1 MDKGTVVEVAS
12 FVELPQVIEQLG
24 EGRWTVVVQGPK
36 PDRSC
41 LHLYLYDRHVA
52 DLQKIKSHEE
62 LDELAFSKCIGR
74 VQECLSVN
82 VAIQVHM
89 DLSAIDWL
97 EEVDLMV
104 YHSTSLVGITLP
116 PSIQRVDFNGCH
128 SLQEVVLP
136 EGLEEIGLFW
146 FKDCHSL
153 ERVILPSTVKK
164 IDSSAFR
171 NCRRLTQLELPEG
184 LESLGY
190 DVFKGCRR
198 LGRIRIPSTVKKLG
212 LSFSLLPHE
221 EQETNSLWQ
230 DVDDE
235 ISCLLS
241 GKDIELTA
249 DGGSISQDEINCLL
263 SGKAI
268 GFPDLSSCVEEEK
281 LDPTSLAAW
290 WKGVEE
296 VLGNEVLGD
305 DCPALVEAAIPADL
319 WPAFDNSYW
328 CCREW
333 HRLVGLRVPAGVGYI
348 GTGMFE
354 GCRRLETVELPE
366 DVLAIGGDA
375 FYGCSSLKKINL
387 PASLR
392 FIGGSAFGGCCS
404 LEPVALPEGL
414 VALGSIELQELNREG
429 LDQNL
434 QATLAELEEL
444 KVSLWSG
451 LGNAPLFDG
460 WIDCTDLALPA
471 GLRLLGSGVV
481 RDCDRLA
488 QLDLPQG
495 LVYIGDS
502 AFEGCHSLKSL
513 ELPDGLQFLASR
525 IFYQCD
531 SLESV
536 VIGEGI
542 TSLPGV
548 FCFRSSLVSVTLPQS
563 LTAIGEEAFMDCRS
577 LRELALPA
585 HLETI
590 GDEAFHG
597 CNSLERV
604 VFPASLKKLG
614 KKAFGSCKGLQSVV
628 LPATIEEIGAE
639 AFSWCK
645 GLKQVEFTEGE
656 GKGGIIGE
664 SAFLFCVQLPRIA
677 LPEGIEEIGKEAFCC
692 CKSLGEVVLP
702 KSLKRVG
709 ETAFQGIPLKEID
722 FPEGAQVHPNVFDD
736 NK

>member
-1 MDKGTVVEVAS
+1 MDRGNVVEVAS

-41 LHLYLYDRHVA
+41 LHMYLYDWHLA
-52 DLQKIKSHEE
+52 DLQKIKSDQE

-74 VQECLSVN
+74 VQERLSTN
-82 VAIQVHM
+82 AAIQVHL

-97 EEVDLMV
+97 EEVDLLV
-104 YHSTSLVGITLP
+104 YRSTSLVGITLP
-116 PSIQRVDFNGCH
+116 PSIQRVYFNGCH

-136 EGLEEIGLFW
+136 EGLEEVGSFC
-146 FKDCHSL
+146 FMDCHSL
-153 ERVILPSTVKK
+153 ERVGLPSTVKK

-184 LESLGY
+184 LETVGY
-190 DVFKGCRR
+190 DAFGGCRR

-230 DVDDE
+230 DTDDE

-241 GKDIELTA
+241 GKDI
-249 DGGSISQDEINCLL
+249 GS
-263 SGKAI
+263 
-268 GFPDLSSCVEEEK
+268 PDLSSRVEEEK

-290 WKGVEE
+290 WKGVE
-296 VLGNEVLGD
+296 EVLGD

-319 WPAFDNSYW
+319 WPAFDSSSW

-414 VALGSIELQELNREG
+414 VALGTIELQELNRER
-429 LDQNL
+429 LDRDL

-548 FCFRSSLVSVTLPQS
+548 FRYRSSLVSVTLPQS
-563 LTAIGEEAFMDCRS
+563 LTAIEEGAFMDCRS

-590 GDEAFHG
+590 GDDAFHG

-614 KKAFGSCKGLQSVV
+614 KEAFGSCKGLQSVV

-656 GKGGIIGE
+656 GQGGIIGE

-722 FPEGAQVHPNVFDD
+722 FPAGAQVHPNVFDD

>member
-1 MDKGTVVEVAS
+1 MDRGNVVEVAS

-41 LHLYLYDRHVA
+41 LHMYLYDWHLA
-52 DLQKIKSHEE
+52 DLQKIKSDQE

-74 VQECLSVN
+74 VQERLSTN
-82 VAIQVHM
+82 AAIQVHL

-97 EEVDLMV
+97 EEVDLLV
-104 YHSTSLVGITLP
+104 YRSTSLVGITLP

-136 EGLEEIGLFW
+136 EGLEEVGSFC
-146 FKDCHSL
+146 FMDCHSL
-153 ERVILPSTVKK
+153 ERVGLPSTVKK

-184 LESLGY
+184 LETVGY
-190 DVFKGCRR
+190 DAFGGCRR

-221 EQETNSLWQ
+221 EQETKSLWQ
-230 DVDDE
+230 DTDDE

-241 GKDIELTA
+241 GKDI
-249 DGGSISQDEINCLL
+249 GS
-263 SGKAI
+263 
-268 GFPDLSSCVEEEK
+268 PDLSSRVEEEK

-290 WKGVEE
+290 WKGVE
-296 VLGNEVLGD
+296 EVLGD

-319 WPAFDNSYW
+319 WPAFDSSSW

-414 VALGSIELQELNREG
+414 VALGTIELQELNRER
-429 LDQNL
+429 LDRDL

-451 LGNAPLFDG
+451 LGNTPLFDG

-548 FCFRSSLVSVTLPQS
+548 FRYRSSLVSVTLPQS
-563 LTAIGEEAFMDCRS
+563 LTAIEEGAFMDCRS

-614 KKAFGSCKGLQSVV
+614 KEAFGSCKGLQSIV

-702 KSLKRVG
+702 KSLKQVG

>member
-1 MDKGTVVEVAS
+1 MDRGNVVEVAS

-41 LHLYLYDRHVA
+41 LHMYLYDRHVA

-62 LDELAFSKCIGR
+62 LDEIAFSKCIGR
-74 VQECLSVN
+74 VQERLSTN
-82 VAIQVHM
+82 AAIQVHL

-136 EGLEEIGLFW
+136 EGLEKVGSFC
-146 FKDCHSL
+146 FRDCHSL

-164 IDSSAFR
+164 IDSWAFE

-184 LESLGY
+184 LESLGH

-198 LGRIRIPSTVKKLG
+198 LGRIRIPSTIKEIGK
-212 LSFSLLPHE
+212 SFSLLPRE

-241 GKDIELTA
+241 GKD
-249 DGGSISQDEINCLL
+249 
-263 SGKAI
+263 I

-319 WPAFDNSYW
+319 WPAFDSSSW

-404 LEPVALPEGL
+404 LEPVVLPEGL
-414 VALGSIELQELNREG
+414 VALGTIELQELNREG

-434 QATLAELEEL
+434 QATLVELEKL

-471 GLRLLGSGVV
+471 GLRMLGSGVV

-542 TSLPGV
+542 TSLPDV
-548 FCFRSSLVSVTLPQS
+548 FSYRSSLVSVTLPQS
-563 LTAIGEEAFMDCRS
+563 LTAIEEGAFMDCRS

-585 HLETI
+585 NLETI

-614 KKAFGSCKGLQSVV
+614 KGAFGSCKGLQSVV
-628 LPATIEEIGAE
+628 LPAGLEEIGKAAFYCCESLEQVEFAGAAAAGGIIGPQAFQFCDSLQRVVIPEGIQVIGQE
-639 AFSWCK
+639 AFSWCRR
-645 GLKQVEFTEGE
+645 LSQ
-656 GKGGIIGE
+656 
-664 SAFLFCVQLPRIA
+664 
-677 LPEGIEEIGKEAFCC
+677 
-692 CKSLGEVVLP
+692 VVLP
-702 KSLKRVG
+702 KSLKQVG
-709 ETAFQGIPLKEID
+709 KTAFEKTSVKELV
-722 FPEGAQVHPNVFDD
+722 FPEGV
-736 NK
+736 

>member
-1 MDKGTVVEVAS
+1 MDRGNVVEVAS

-41 LHLYLYDRHVA
+41 LHVYVYDWHLA
-52 DLQKIKSHEE
+52 DRQKMKSDQE

-74 VQECLSVN
+74 VQERLSTN
-82 VAIQVHM
+82 AAIQVHL

-97 EEVDLMV
+97 EDVDLMV
-104 YHSTSLVGITLP
+104 YRSTSLVGITLP

-136 EGLEEIGLFW
+136 EGLEEVGSFC
-146 FKDCHSL
+146 FMDCHSL
-153 ERVILPSTVKK
+153 ERVGLPSTVKK
-164 IDSSAFR
+164 IDSSAFK

-184 LESLGY
+184 LETVGY
-190 DVFKGCRR
+190 DAFGGCRR
-198 LGRIRIPSTVKKLG
+198 LGRMRIPSTVKKRG

-230 DVDDE
+230 DTDDE

-241 GKDIELTA
+241 GKDI
-249 DGGSISQDEINCLL
+249 GS
-263 SGKAI
+263 
-268 GFPDLSSCVEEEK
+268 PDLSSRVEEEK

-296 VLGNEVLGD
+296 VLGG

-319 WPAFDNSYW
+319 WPAFDSSSW

-375 FYGCSSLKKINL
+375 FYGCCSLKKINL

-414 VALGSIELQELNREG
+414 VALGTIELQELNRER
-429 LDQNL
+429 LDRDL

-481 RDCDRLA
+481 QDCDRLA

-502 AFEGCHSLKSL
+502 TFEGCHSLKSL
-513 ELPDGLQFLASR
+513 EIHDGLQFLASH

-542 TSLPGV
+542 TSWPGV

-563 LTAIGEEAFMDCRS
+563 LTAIEEGAFMDCRS

-590 GDEAFHG
+590 GDEAFRW

-614 KKAFGSCKGLQSVV
+614 KEAFGSCKGLQSVV

-702 KSLKRVG
+702 KSLKQVG

>member
-1 MDKGTVVEVAS
+1 MDRGNVVEVAS

-41 LHLYLYDRHVA
+41 LHMYLYDWHLA
-52 DLQKIKSHEE
+52 DLQKIKSDQE

-74 VQECLSVN
+74 VQEHLSTN
-82 VAIQVHM
+82 AAIQVHL

-97 EEVDLMV
+97 EEVDLLV
-104 YHSTSLVGITLP
+104 YRSTSLVGITLP
-116 PSIQRVDFNGCH
+116 PSIQRVNFNGCH

-136 EGLEEIGLFW
+136 EGLEEVGSFC
-146 FKDCHSL
+146 FMDCHSL
-153 ERVILPSTVKK
+153 ERVGLPSTVKK

-184 LESLGY
+184 LETVGY
-190 DVFKGCRR
+190 DAFGGCRR

-230 DVDDE
+230 DTDDE

-241 GKDIELTA
+241 GKDI
-249 DGGSISQDEINCLL
+249 GS
-263 SGKAI
+263 
-268 GFPDLSSCVEEEK
+268 PDLSSRVEEEK

-290 WKGVEE
+290 WKGVE
-296 VLGNEVLGD
+296 EVLGD

-319 WPAFDNSYW
+319 WPAFDSSSW

-414 VALGSIELQELNREG
+414 VALGTIELQELNRER
-429 LDQNL
+429 LDRDL

-451 LGNAPLFDG
+451 LGNSPLFDG

-502 AFEGCHSLKSL
+502 SFEGCHSLKSL
-513 ELPDGLQFLASR
+513 EIHDGLQFLASR

-548 FCFRSSLVSVTLPQS
+548 FRYRSSLVSVTLPQS
-563 LTAIGEEAFMDCRS
+563 LTAIEEGAFMDCRS

-614 KKAFGSCKGLQSVV
+614 KEAFGSCKGLQSVV

-722 FPEGAQVHPNVFDD
+722 FPAGAQVHPNVFDD

>member
-1 MDKGTVVEVAS
+1 MDRGNVVEVAS

-36 PDRSC
+36 PDRNC
-41 LHLYLYDRHVA
+41 LHMYLYDWHLA
-52 DLQKIKSHEE
+52 DLQKIKSDQE

-74 VQECLSVN
+74 VQECLSTN
-82 VAIQVHM
+82 AAIQVHL

-104 YHSTSLVGITLP
+104 YRSTSLVGITLP

-128 SLQEVVLP
+128 SLQEVVLL
-136 EGLEEIGLFW
+136 EGLEEVGSFC
-146 FKDCHSL
+146 FMDCHSL
-153 ERVILPSTVKK
+153 ERVGLPSTVKK

-184 LESLGY
+184 LETVGY
-190 DVFKGCRR
+190 DAFGGCRR

-230 DVDDE
+230 DTDDE

-241 GKDIELTA
+241 GKDI
-249 DGGSISQDEINCLL
+249 GS
-263 SGKAI
+263 
-268 GFPDLSSCVEEEK
+268 PDLSSRVEEEK

-290 WKGVEE
+290 WKGVE
-296 VLGNEVLGD
+296 EVLGD

-319 WPAFDNSYW
+319 WPAFDSSSW

-366 DVLAIGGDA
+366 DVLAIGGNA

-414 VALGSIELQELNREG
+414 VALGTIELQELNRER
-429 LDQNL
+429 LDRDL

-451 LGNAPLFDG
+451 LGNTPLFDG

-513 ELPDGLQFLASR
+513 ELPDGLQFLASH

-548 FCFRSSLVSVTLPQS
+548 FRYRSSLVSVTLPQS
-563 LTAIGEEAFMDCRS
+563 LTAIEEGAFMDCRS

-614 KKAFGSCKGLQSVV
+614 KEAFGSCKGLQSVV

-722 FPEGAQVHPNVFDD
+722 FPAGAQVHPNVFDD

>member
-1 MDKGTVVEVAS
+1 M
-12 FVELPQVIEQLG
+12 
-24 EGRWTVVVQGPK
+24 
-36 PDRSC
+36 
-41 LHLYLYDRHVA
+41 YLYDWHLA
-52 DLQKIKSHEE
+52 DLQKIKSDQE

-74 VQECLSVN
+74 VQERLSTN
-82 VAIQVHM
+82 AAIQVHL
-89 DLSAIDWL
+89 DLSSIDWL

-104 YHSTSLVGITLP
+104 YRSTSLVGITLP

-136 EGLEEIGLFW
+136 EGLEELGSFC
-146 FKDCHSL
+146 FMDCHSL
-153 ERVILPSTVKK
+153 ERVGLPSTVKK

-184 LESLGY
+184 LETVGY
-190 DVFKGCRR
+190 DAFGGCRR

-230 DVDDE
+230 DTDDE

-241 GKDIELTA
+241 GKDI
-249 DGGSISQDEINCLL
+249 GS
-263 SGKAI
+263 
-268 GFPDLSSCVEEEK
+268 PDLSSRVEEEK

-290 WKGVEE
+290 WKGVE
-296 VLGNEVLGD
+296 EVLGD

-319 WPAFDNSYW
+319 WPAFDSSSW

-414 VALGSIELQELNREG
+414 VALGTIELQELNRER
-429 LDQNL
+429 LDRDL

-502 AFEGCHSLKSL
+502 TFEGCHSLKSL

-548 FCFRSSLVSVTLPQS
+548 FCYRSSLVSVTLPQS
-563 LTAIGEEAFMDCRS
+563 LTAIEEGAFMDCRS

-614 KKAFGSCKGLQSVV
+614 KEAFGSCKGLQSVV

-722 FPEGAQVHPNVFDD
+722 FPAGAQVHPNVFDD
-736 NK
+736 NKEFALPLTPQFHAFAKALLEKAGEDD

>member
-1 MDKGTVVEVAS
+1 MDMGKVVEVAS

-41 LHLYLYDRHVA
+41 LHMYLYDRHVA

-62 LDELAFSKCIGR
+62 LDEIAFSTCIGR
-74 VQECLSVN
+74 VQERLSTN
-82 VAIQVHM
+82 ASIQVHL
-89 DLSAIDWL
+89 DFSAIDWL

-136 EGLEEIGLFW
+136 EGLEKVGSFC

-164 IDSSAFR
+164 IDSWAFE

-184 LESLGY
+184 LESLGH

-198 LGRIRIPSTVKKLG
+198 LGRIRIPSTIKEIGK
-212 LSFSLLPHE
+212 SFSLLPRE

-241 GKDIELTA
+241 GKDI
-249 DGGSISQDEINCLL
+249 
-263 SGKAI
+263 

-290 WKGVEE
+290 WKAVE
-296 VLGNEVLGD
+296 EVLGD

-319 WPAFDNSYW
+319 WPAFDSSSW
-328 CCREW
+328 CCMEW

-414 VALGSIELQELNREG
+414 VALGTITLQELNREG

-451 LGNAPLFDG
+451 LGNSPLFDG

-495 LVYIGDS
+495 LVYIGDC

-525 IFYQCD
+525 IF
-531 SLESV
+531 
-536 VIGEGI
+536 
-542 TSLPGV
+542 
-548 FCFRSSLVSVTLPQS
+548 
-563 LTAIGEEAFMDCRS
+563 
-577 LRELALPA
+577 
-585 HLETI
+585 
-590 GDEAFHG
+590 
-597 CNSLERV
+597 
-604 VFPASLKKLG
+604 
-614 KKAFGSCKGLQSVV
+614 
-628 LPATIEEIGAE
+628 
-639 AFSWCK
+639 
-645 GLKQVEFTEGE
+645 
-656 GKGGIIGE
+656 
-664 SAFLFCVQLPRIA
+664 
-677 LPEGIEEIGKEAFCC
+677 
-692 CKSLGEVVLP
+692 
-702 KSLKRVG
+702 
-709 ETAFQGIPLKEID
+709 
-722 FPEGAQVHPNVFDD
+722 
-736 NK
+736 

>member
-1 MDKGTVVEVAS
+1 MDMEKVVEVAS

-41 LHLYLYDRHVA
+41 LHMYLYDRHVA

-62 LDELAFSKCIGR
+62 LDEIAFIKCIGR
-74 VQECLSVN
+74 VQERLSTN
-82 VAIQVHM
+82 AAIQVHL

-136 EGLEEIGLFW
+136 EGLEKIGSFC

-164 IDSSAFR
+164 IDSWAFSG
-171 NCRRLTQLELPEG
+171 CWRLTQLELPEG
-184 LESLGY
+184 LESLGH

-198 LGRIRIPSTVKKLG
+198 LGRIRIPSTIKEIGK
-212 LSFSLLPHE
+212 SFSLLPRE

-235 ISCLLS
+235 INCLLS
-241 GKDIELTA
+241 GKD
-249 DGGSISQDEINCLL
+249 
-263 SGKAI
+263 I

-319 WPAFDNSYW
+319 WPAFDNSFW

-366 DVLAIGGDA
+366 DLLAIGGDA

-404 LEPVALPEGL
+404 LEPVVLPEGL

-429 LDQNL
+429 LDRDL

-460 WIDCTDLALPA
+460 WIDCTDLALPG

-488 QLDLPQG
+488 QLELPEG

-513 ELPDGLQFLASR
+513 ELPA
-525 IFYQCD
+525 Y
-531 SLESV
+531 
-536 VIGEGI
+536 
-542 TSLPGV
+542 
-548 FCFRSSLVSVTLPQS
+548 
-563 LTAIGEEAFMDCRS
+563 
-577 LRELALPA
+577 
-585 HLETI
+585 LETI

-597 CNSLERV
+597 CDSLERV

-614 KKAFGSCKGLQSVV
+614 KEAFGSCKGLQSVV

>member
-1 MDKGTVVEVAS
+1 MDRGNVVEVAS

-41 LHLYLYDRHVA
+41 LHMYLYDWHLA
-52 DLQKIKSHEE
+52 ELQKIKSDQE

-74 VQECLSVN
+74 VQERLSTN
-82 VAIQVHM
+82 AAIQVHL

-97 EEVDLMV
+97 EEVDLLL
-104 YHSTSLVGITLP
+104 YRSTSLVGITLP

-136 EGLEEIGLFW
+136 EGLEEVGSFC
-146 FKDCHSL
+146 FMDCHSL
-153 ERVILPSTVKK
+153 ERVGLPSTVKK

-184 LESLGY
+184 LETVGY
-190 DVFKGCRR
+190 DAFGGCRR

-230 DVDDE
+230 DTDDE

-241 GKDIELTA
+241 GKDI
-249 DGGSISQDEINCLL
+249 GS
-263 SGKAI
+263 
-268 GFPDLSSCVEEEK
+268 PDLSSRVEEEK

-290 WKGVEE
+290 WKGVE
-296 VLGNEVLGD
+296 EVLGD

-319 WPAFDNSYW
+319 WPAFDSSSW

-354 GCRRLETVELPE
+354 GCRRLETVALPE

-414 VALGSIELQELNREG
+414 VALGTIELQELNRER

-451 LGNAPLFDG
+451 LGNTPLFDG

-502 AFEGCHSLKSL
+502 TFEGCHSLKSL
-513 ELPDGLQFLASR
+513 ELPDGLQFLAGH

-548 FCFRSSLVSVTLPQS
+548 FRYRSSLVSVTLPQS
-563 LTAIGEEAFMDCRS
+563 LTAIEEGAFMDCRS

-614 KKAFGSCKGLQSVV
+614 KEAFGSCKGLQSVV

-722 FPEGAQVHPNVFDD
+722 FPAGAQVHPNVFDD

>member
-1 MDKGTVVEVAS
+1 MDRGNVVEVAS

-24 EGRWTVVVQGPK
+24 EGRWTVVVRGPK

-41 LHLYLYDRHVA
+41 LHMYLYDWHLA
-52 DLQKIKSHEE
+52 DLQKIKSDQE

-74 VQECLSVN
+74 VQERLSTN
-82 VAIQVHM
+82 AAIQVHL

-104 YHSTSLVGITLP
+104 YRSTSLVGITLP

-136 EGLEEIGLFW
+136 EGLEEVGSFC
-146 FKDCHSL
+146 FMDCHSL
-153 ERVILPSTVKK
+153 ERVGLPSTVKK

-184 LESLGY
+184 LETVGY
-190 DVFKGCRR
+190 DAFGGCRR

-230 DVDDE
+230 DTDDE

-241 GKDIELTA
+241 GKDI
-249 DGGSISQDEINCLL
+249 GS
-263 SGKAI
+263 
-268 GFPDLSSCVEEEK
+268 PDLSSRVEEEK

-290 WKGVEE
+290 WKGVE
-296 VLGNEVLGD
+296 EVLGD

-319 WPAFDNSYW
+319 WPAFDSSSW

-366 DVLAIGGDA
+366 DVLAIGGNA
-375 FYGCSSLKKINL
+375 FYGCSSLNKINL

-414 VALGSIELQELNREG
+414 VALGTIELQELNRER
-429 LDQNL
+429 LDRDL
-434 QATLAELEEL
+434 QATLADLEEL

-451 LGNAPLFDG
+451 LGNTPLFDG

-548 FCFRSSLVSVTLPQS
+548 FRYRSSLVSVTLPQS
-563 LTAIGEEAFMDCRS
+563 LTAIEEGAFMDCRS

-590 GDEAFHG
+590 GDDAFHG

-614 KKAFGSCKGLQSVV
+614 KEAFGSCKGLQSVV

-656 GKGGIIGE
+656 GQGGIIGE

-722 FPEGAQVHPNVFDD
+722 FPAGAQVHPNVFDD

>member
-1 MDKGTVVEVAS
+1 M
-12 FVELPQVIEQLG
+12 
-24 EGRWTVVVQGPK
+24 
-36 PDRSC
+36 
-41 LHLYLYDRHVA
+41 YLYDWHLA
-52 DLQKIKSHEE
+52 DLQKIKSDQE

-74 VQECLSVN
+74 VQERLSTN
-82 VAIQVHM
+82 AAIQVHL

-104 YHSTSLVGITLP
+104 YRSTSLVGITLP

-136 EGLEEIGLFW
+136 EGLEEVGSFC
-146 FKDCHSL
+146 FMDCHSL
-153 ERVILPSTVKK
+153 ERVGLPSTVKK

-184 LESLGY
+184 LETVGY
-190 DVFKGCRR
+190 DAFGGCRR

-212 LSFSLLPHE
+212 RSFSLLPHE

-230 DVDDE
+230 DTDDE

-241 GKDIELTA
+241 GKDI
-249 DGGSISQDEINCLL
+249 GS
-263 SGKAI
+263 
-268 GFPDLSSCVEEEK
+268 PDLSSRVEEEK

-290 WKGVEE
+290 WKGVE
-296 VLGNEVLGD
+296 EVLGD

-319 WPAFDNSYW
+319 WPAFDSSSW

-348 GTGMFE
+348 GAGMFE

-366 DVLAIGGDA
+366 DVLAIGGNA

-414 VALGSIELQELNREG
+414 VALGTIELQELNRER
-429 LDQNL
+429 LDRDL

-451 LGNAPLFDG
+451 LGNTPLFDG

-502 AFEGCHSLKSL
+502 TFEGCHSLKSL
-513 ELPDGLQFLASR
+513 EIHDGLQFLASH

-548 FCFRSSLVSVTLPQS
+548 FRYRSSLVSVTLPQS
-563 LTAIGEEAFMDCRS
+563 LTAIEEGAFMDCRS

-614 KKAFGSCKGLQSVV
+614 KEAFGSCKGLQSVV

-722 FPEGAQVHPNVFDD
+722 FPAGAQVHPNVFDD

>member
-1 MDKGTVVEVAS
+1 MDRGNVVEVAS

-24 EGRWTVVVQGPK
+24 EGRWTVVVRGPK

-41 LHLYLYDRHVA
+41 LHVYLYDWHLA
-52 DLQKIKSHEE
+52 DLQKIKSDQE

-74 VQECLSVN
+74 VQERLSTN
-82 VAIQVHM
+82 AAIQVHL

-104 YHSTSLVGITLP
+104 YRSTSLVGITLP

-136 EGLEEIGLFW
+136 EGLEEVGSFC
-146 FKDCHSL
+146 FMDCHSL
-153 ERVILPSTVKK
+153 ERVGLPSTVKK

-184 LESLGY
+184 LETVGY
-190 DVFKGCRR
+190 DAFGGCRR

-230 DVDDE
+230 DTDDE

-241 GKDIELTA
+241 GKDI
-249 DGGSISQDEINCLL
+249 GS
-263 SGKAI
+263 
-268 GFPDLSSCVEEEK
+268 PDLSSRVEEEK

-290 WKGVEE
+290 WKGVE
-296 VLGNEVLGD
+296 EVLGD

-319 WPAFDNSYW
+319 WPAFDSSSW

-414 VALGSIELQELNREG
+414 VALGTIELQELNRER

-451 LGNAPLFDG
+451 LGNSPLFDG

-481 RDCDRLA
+481 QDCDRLA

-513 ELPDGLQFLASR
+513 ELPDGLQFLAGH

-542 TSLPGV
+542 TSLPDV
-548 FCFRSSLVSVTLPQS
+548 FCYRSSLVSVTLPQS
-563 LTAIGEEAFMDCRS
+563 LTAIEEGAFMDCRS

-614 KKAFGSCKGLQSVV
+614 KEAFGSCKGLQSVV

-722 FPEGAQVHPNVFDD
+722 FPAGAQVHPNVFDD

>member
-1 MDKGTVVEVAS
+1 MDRGNVVEVAS

-41 LHLYLYDRHVA
+41 LHMYLYDWHLA
-52 DLQKIKSHEE
+52 DLQKIKSDQE

-74 VQECLSVN
+74 VQERLSTN
-82 VAIQVHM
+82 AAIQVHL

-104 YHSTSLVGITLP
+104 YRSTSLVGITLP

-136 EGLEEIGLFW
+136 EGLEEVGSFC
-146 FKDCHSL
+146 FMDCHSL
-153 ERVILPSTVKK
+153 ERVGLPSTVKK

-184 LESLGY
+184 LETVGY
-190 DVFKGCRR
+190 DAFGGCRR

-230 DVDDE
+230 DTDDE

-241 GKDIELTA
+241 GKDI
-249 DGGSISQDEINCLL
+249 GS
-263 SGKAI
+263 
-268 GFPDLSSCVEEEK
+268 PDLSSRVEEEK

-290 WKGVEE
+290 WKGVE
-296 VLGNEVLGD
+296 EVLGD

-319 WPAFDNSYW
+319 WPAFDSSSW

-414 VALGSIELQELNREG
+414 VALGTIELQELNRER
-429 LDQNL
+429 LDRDL

-451 LGNAPLFDG
+451 LGNTPLFDG

-502 AFEGCHSLKSL
+502 TFEGCHSLKSL
-513 ELPDGLQFLASR
+513 ELPDGLQFLASH

-548 FCFRSSLVSVTLPQS
+548 FRYRSSLVSVTLPQS
-563 LTAIGEEAFMDCRS
+563 LTAIEEGAFMDCRS

-614 KKAFGSCKGLQSVV
+614 KEAFGSCKGLQSVV

-722 FPEGAQVHPNVFDD
+722 FPAGAQVHPNVFDD

>member
-1 MDKGTVVEVAS
+1 MDRGNVVEVAS

-41 LHLYLYDRHVA
+41 LHMYLYDWHLA
-52 DLQKIKSHEE
+52 DLQKIKSDQE

-74 VQECLSVN
+74 VQERLSTN
-82 VAIQVHM
+82 AAIQVHL

-104 YHSTSLVGITLP
+104 YRSTSLVGITLP

-136 EGLEEIGLFW
+136 EGLEEVGSFC
-146 FKDCHSL
+146 FMDCHSL
-153 ERVILPSTVKK
+153 ERVGLPSTVKK

-184 LESLGY
+184 LETVGY
-190 DVFKGCRR
+190 DAFGGCRR

-230 DVDDE
+230 DTDDE

-241 GKDIELTA
+241 GKDI
-249 DGGSISQDEINCLL
+249 GS
-263 SGKAI
+263 
-268 GFPDLSSCVEEEK
+268 PDLSSRVEEEK

-290 WKGVEE
+290 WKGVE
-296 VLGNEVLGD
+296 EVLGD

-319 WPAFDNSYW
+319 WPAFDSSW

-366 DVLAIGGDA
+366 DVLAIGGNA

-414 VALGSIELQELNREG
+414 VALGTIELQELNRER
-429 LDQNL
+429 LDRDL

-513 ELPDGLQFLASR
+513 EIHDGLQFLASH

-548 FCFRSSLVSVTLPQS
+548 FRYRSSLVSVTLPQS
-563 LTAIGEEAFMDCRS
+563 LTAIEEGAFMDCRS

-614 KKAFGSCKGLQSVV
+614 KEAFGSCKGLQSVV

-656 GKGGIIGE
+656 GQGGIIGE

-722 FPEGAQVHPNVFDD
+722 FPAGAQVHPNVFDD
-736 NK
+736 NKEFALPLTPQFHAFAKALLEKAGEDD

>member
-1 MDKGTVVEVAS
+1 MDRGNVVEVAS

-41 LHLYLYDRHVA
+41 LHMYLYDWHLA
-52 DLQKIKSHEE
+52 DLQKIKSDQE

-74 VQECLSVN
+74 VQERLSTN
-82 VAIQVHM
+82 AAIQVHL

-104 YHSTSLVGITLP
+104 YRSTSLVGITLP

-136 EGLEEIGLFW
+136 EGLEEVGSFC

-153 ERVILPSTVKK
+153 ERVGLPSTVKK

-184 LESLGY
+184 LETVGY
-190 DVFKGCRR
+190 DAFEGCRR

-230 DVDDE
+230 DTDDE

-241 GKDIELTA
+241 GKDI
-249 DGGSISQDEINCLL
+249 GS
-263 SGKAI
+263 
-268 GFPDLSSCVEEEK
+268 PDLSSRVEEEK

-290 WKGVEE
+290 WKGVE
-296 VLGNEVLGD
+296 EVLGD

-319 WPAFDNSYW
+319 WPAFDSSSW

-414 VALGSIELQELNREG
+414 VALGTIELQELNREC

-513 ELPDGLQFLASR
+513 EIHDGL
-525 IFYQCD
+525 
-531 SLESV
+531 
-536 VIGEGI
+536 
-542 TSLPGV
+542 
-548 FCFRSSLVSVTLPQS
+548 
-563 LTAIGEEAFMDCRS
+563 
-577 LRELALPA
+577 
-585 HLETI
+585 
-590 GDEAFHG
+590 
-597 CNSLERV
+597 
-604 VFPASLKKLG
+604 
-614 KKAFGSCKGLQSVV
+614 
-628 LPATIEEIGAE
+628 
-639 AFSWCK
+639 
-645 GLKQVEFTEGE
+645 
-656 GKGGIIGE
+656 
-664 SAFLFCVQLPRIA
+664 
-677 LPEGIEEIGKEAFCC
+677 
-692 CKSLGEVVLP
+692 
-702 KSLKRVG
+702 
-709 ETAFQGIPLKEID
+709 
-722 FPEGAQVHPNVFDD
+722 
-736 NK
+736 

>member
-1 MDKGTVVEVAS
+1 MDRGNVVEVAS

-41 LHLYLYDRHVA
+41 LHMYLYDWHLA
-52 DLQKIKSHEE
+52 DLQKIKSDQE

-74 VQECLSVN
+74 VQERLSTN
-82 VAIQVHM
+82 AAIQVHL

-104 YHSTSLVGITLP
+104 YLSTSLVGITLP

-136 EGLEEIGLFW
+136 EGLEEVGMFC
-146 FKDCHSL
+146 FRNCHSL

-164 IDSSAFR
+164 IDSWAFE

-184 LESLGY
+184 LESLGH

-198 LGRIRIPSTVKKLG
+198 LGRIRIPSTMKEIGK
-212 LSFSLLPHE
+212 SFSLLPHE

-230 DVDDE
+230 DTD
-235 ISCLLS
+235 
-241 GKDIELTA
+241 
-249 DGGSISQDEINCLL
+249 DEINCLL
-263 SGKAI
+263 SGKDI
-268 GFPDLSSCVEEEK
+268 GSPDLSSRVEEEK

-290 WKGVEE
+290 WKGVE
-296 VLGNEVLGD
+296 EVLGD

-319 WPAFDNSYW
+319 WPAFDRSSW

-366 DVLAIGGDA
+366 DVLAIGG
-375 FYGCSSLKKINL
+375 
-387 PASLR
+387 
-392 FIGGSAFGGCCS
+392 SAFGGCCS

-414 VALGSIELQELNREG
+414 VALGTIELQELNREG
-429 LDQNL
+429 LDRDL

-451 LGNAPLFDG
+451 LGNTPLFDG

-488 QLDLPQG
+488 QLDLPEG

-502 AFEGCHSLKSL
+502 SFEGCHSLKSL

-548 FCFRSSLVSVTLPQS
+548 FRFRSSLVSVTLPQS
-563 LTAIGEEAFMDCRS
+563 LTAIEEGAFMDCRS

-614 KKAFGSCKGLQSVV
+614 KEAFGSCKGLQSVV

-722 FPEGAQVHPNVFDD
+722 FPAGAQVHPNVFDD

>member
-1 MDKGTVVEVAS
+1 MDMEKVVEVAS

-41 LHLYLYDRHVA
+41 LHMYLYDRHVA

-62 LDELAFSKCIGR
+62 LDEIAFNKCIGR
-74 VQECLSVN
+74 VREHLSVN
-82 VAIQVHM
+82 AAIQVHL

-136 EGLEEIGLFW
+136 EGLEKIGSFC

-164 IDSSAFR
+164 IDSWAFE

-184 LESLGY
+184 LESLGH

-198 LGRIRIPSTVKKLG
+198 LGRIRIPSTMKEIGK
-212 LSFSLLPHE
+212 SFSLLPRE

-235 ISCLLS
+235 INCLLS
-241 GKDIELTA
+241 GKD
-249 DGGSISQDEINCLL
+249 
-263 SGKAI
+263 I

-319 WPAFDNSYW
+319 WPAFDSSYW

-366 DVLAIGGDA
+366 DVLAIGGNA

-404 LEPVALPEGL
+404 LEPVVLPEGL

-429 LDQNL
+429 LDRDL
-434 QATLAELEEL
+434 QATLAELAEL

-460 WIDCTDLALPA
+460 WIDCTDLALPG

-488 QLDLPQG
+488 QLELPEG

-548 FCFRSSLVSVTLPQS
+548 FCYRSSLVSVTLPQS
-563 LTAIGEEAFMDCRS
+563 LTAIEEGAFMDCRS

-597 CNSLERV
+597 CDSLERV

-614 KKAFGSCKGLQSVV
+614 KKAFMSCKGLQSVV

-722 FPEGAQVHPNVFDD
+722 FPEGAQIHPNVFDD

>member
-1 MDKGTVVEVAS
+1 MDRGNVVEVAS

-41 LHLYLYDRHVA
+41 LHMYLYDWHLA
-52 DLQKIKSHEE
+52 DLQKIKSDQE

-74 VQECLSVN
+74 VQERLSTN
-82 VAIQVHM
+82 AAIQVHL

-97 EEVDLMV
+97 EEVDLLV
-104 YHSTSLVGITLP
+104 YRSTSLVGITLP
-116 PSIQRVDFNGCH
+116 PSIQRVYFNGCH

-136 EGLEEIGLFW
+136 EGLEEVGSFC
-146 FKDCHSL
+146 FMDCHSL
-153 ERVILPSTVKK
+153 ERVGLPSTVKK

-184 LESLGY
+184 LEAVGY
-190 DVFKGCRR
+190 DAFGGCRR

-230 DVDDE
+230 DTDDE

-241 GKDIELTA
+241 GKDI
-249 DGGSISQDEINCLL
+249 GS
-263 SGKAI
+263 
-268 GFPDLSSCVEEEK
+268 PDLSSRVEEEK

-290 WKGVEE
+290 WKGVE
-296 VLGNEVLGD
+296 EVLGD

-319 WPAFDNSYW
+319 WPAFDSSSW

-414 VALGSIELQELNREG
+414 VALGTIELQELNRER
-429 LDQNL
+429 LDRDL

-451 LGNAPLFDG
+451 LGNSPLFDG

-513 ELPDGLQFLASR
+513 ELPDGLQFLASH

-531 SLESV
+531 GLESV

-548 FCFRSSLVSVTLPQS
+548 FRYRSSLVSVTLPQS
-563 LTAIGEEAFMDCRS
+563 LTAIEEGAFMDCRS

-590 GDEAFHG
+590 GDDAFHG

-614 KKAFGSCKGLQSVV
+614 KEAFGSCKGLQSVV

-656 GKGGIIGE
+656 GQGGIIGE

-722 FPEGAQVHPNVFDD
+722 FPAGAQVHPNVFDD

>member
-1 MDKGTVVEVAS
+1 MDRGNVVEVAS

-41 LHLYLYDRHVA
+41 LHMYLYDWHLA
-52 DLQKIKSHEE
+52 DLQKIKSDQE

-74 VQECLSVN
+74 VQERLSTN
-82 VAIQVHM
+82 AAIQVHL

-97 EEVDLMV
+97 EEVDLLV
-104 YHSTSLVGITLP
+104 YRSTSLVGITLP
-116 PSIQRVDFNGCH
+116 PSIQRVYFNGCH

-136 EGLEEIGLFW
+136 EGLEEVGSFC
-146 FKDCHSL
+146 FMDCHSL
-153 ERVILPSTVKK
+153 ERVGLPSTVKK

-184 LESLGY
+184 LETVGY
-190 DVFKGCRR
+190 DAFGGCRR

-230 DVDDE
+230 DTDDE

-241 GKDIELTA
+241 GKDI
-249 DGGSISQDEINCLL
+249 GS
-263 SGKAI
+263 
-268 GFPDLSSCVEEEK
+268 PDLSSRVEEEK

-290 WKGVEE
+290 WKGVE
-296 VLGNEVLGD
+296 EVLGD

-319 WPAFDNSYW
+319 WPAFDSSSW

-414 VALGSIELQELNREG
+414 VALGTIELQELNRER
-429 LDQNL
+429 LDRDL

-548 FCFRSSLVSVTLPQS
+548 FRYRSSLVSVTLPQS
-563 LTAIGEEAFMDCRS
+563 LTAIEEGAFMDCRS

-590 GDEAFHG
+590 GDDAFHG

-614 KKAFGSCKGLQSVV
+614 KEAFGSCKGLQSVV

-656 GKGGIIGE
+656 GQGGIIGE
-664 SAFLFCVQLPRIA
+664 SAFLF
-677 LPEGIEEIGKEAFCC
+677 
-692 CKSLGEVVLP
+692 
-702 KSLKRVG
+702 
-709 ETAFQGIPLKEID
+709 
-722 FPEGAQVHPNVFDD
+722 
-736 NK
+736 

>member
-24 EGRWTVVVQGPK
+24 EGRFTVVVRGPR

-41 LHLYLYDRHVA
+41 LHLYLHDFHVA

-74 VQECLSVN
+74 VQERLSTN
-82 VAIQVHM
+82 AAIQVHL

-136 EGLEEIGLFW
+136 EGLEKVGSFC
-146 FKDCHSL
+146 FRDCHSL

-164 IDSSAFR
+164 IDSWAFE

-184 LESLGY
+184 LESLGH

-198 LGRIRIPSTVKKLG
+198 LGRIRIPSTMKEIGK
-212 LSFSLLPHE
+212 SFSLLPRE

-263 SGKAI
+263 SGKDI

-296 VLGNEVLGD
+296 VLGD

-319 WPAFDNSYW
+319 WPAFDNSSW

-414 VALGSIELQELNREG
+414 VALGIIDLLELNWEC

-444 KVSLWSG
+444 KVSLYGG
-451 LGNAPLFDG
+451 LDGPLFER
-460 WIDCTDLALPA
+460 WIDCTSLSLPA
-471 GLRLLGSGVV
+471 GLRLLGSGVLQ
-481 RDCDRLA
+481 DCDRFA
-488 QLDLPQG
+488 GLDLPES
-495 LVYIGDS
+495 LVYIGDRT
-502 AFEGCHSLKSL
+502 FEGCHSLKFL
-513 ELPDGLQFLASR
+513 EIKDGLQFLGSGAFR
-525 IFYQCD
+525 CRRLQ
-531 SLESV
+531 EV

-542 TSLPGV
+542 TTLPNAFSSCG
-548 FCFRSSLVSVTLPQS
+548 SLVSVTLPQS
-563 LTAIGEEAFMDCRS
+563 LTAIEEEAFMDCRS

-590 GDEAFHG
+590 GDEAFRW

-614 KKAFGSCKGLQSVV
+614 KEAFGSCKGLQSVV
-628 LPATIEEIGAE
+628 LPAGLEEIGKAAFYCCESLEQVEFAGAAAAGGIIGPQAFQFCDSLQRVVIPEGIQVIGQE
-639 AFSWCK
+639 AFSWCRR
-645 GLKQVEFTEGE
+645 LSQ
-656 GKGGIIGE
+656 
-664 SAFLFCVQLPRIA
+664 
-677 LPEGIEEIGKEAFCC
+677 
-692 CKSLGEVVLP
+692 VVLP

-709 ETAFQGIPLKEID
+709 ETAFQGIPLMEID

>member
-1 MDKGTVVEVAS
+1 MDRGNVVEVAS

-24 EGRWTVVVQGPK
+24 EGRFTVVVRGPK

-41 LHLYLYDRHVA
+41 LHLYLYDWHLA
-52 DLQKIKSHEE
+52 DLQKSKSDEE
-62 LDELAFSKCIGR
+62 LDELAFSKCISR
-74 VQECLSVN
+74 VQECLSSN
-82 VAIQVHM
+82 PATLVHL

-104 YHSTSLVGITLP
+104 YLSTSLVGITLP

-128 SLQEVVLP
+128 SLREVVLP
-136 EGLEEIGLFW
+136 EGLEKVGSFC

-153 ERVILPSTVKK
+153 ERVGLPSTVKR

-184 LESLGY
+184 LETVEY
-190 DVFKGCRR
+190 DAFEGCRR

-212 LSFSLLPHE
+212 RSFSLLPRE

-230 DVDDE
+230 DTDDE

-241 GKDIELTA
+241 GKDI
-249 DGGSISQDEINCLL
+249 GS
-263 SGKAI
+263 
-268 GFPDLSSCVEEEK
+268 PDLSSRVEEEK

-290 WKGVEE
+290 WKGVE
-296 VLGNEVLGD
+296 EVLGD

-319 WPAFDNSYW
+319 WPAFDSSSW

-404 LEPVALPEGL
+404 LEPVVLPEGL
-414 VALGSIELQELNREG
+414 VALGTITLQELNREG

-434 QATLAELEEL
+434 QATLAELEGL

-548 FCFRSSLVSVTLPQS
+548 FRYRSSLVSVTLPQS
-563 LTAIGEEAFMDCRS
+563 LTAIEEGAFMDCRS

-590 GDEAFHG
+590 GDDAFHG

-614 KKAFGSCKGLQSVV
+614 KEAFGSCKGLLSVV

>member
-1 MDKGTVVEVAS
+1 MDMGKVVEVAS

-41 LHLYLYDRHVA
+41 LHMYLYDRHVA

-62 LDELAFSKCIGR
+62 LDEIAFSTCIGR
-74 VQECLSVN
+74 VQERLSAN
-82 VAIQVHM
+82 AAIQVHL

-136 EGLEEIGLFW
+136 EGLEEVGMFC
-146 FKDCHSL
+146 FRNCHSL

-164 IDSSAFR
+164 IGSSAFSR
-171 NCRRLTQLELPEG
+171 CWRLTQLELPEG

-190 DVFKGCRR
+190 DVFEGCRR
-198 LGRIRIPSTVKKLG
+198 LGRIRIPSTIKEIGK
-212 LSFSLLPHE
+212 SFSLLPRE

-235 ISCLLS
+235 INCLLS
-241 GKDIELTA
+241 GKD
-249 DGGSISQDEINCLL
+249 
-263 SGKAI
+263 I

-296 VLGNEVLGD
+296 VLGD

-319 WPAFDNSYW
+319 WLAFDSSFW

-333 HRLVGLRVPAGVGYI
+333 HRLVGLLVPAGVGYI
-348 GTGMFE
+348 GPGMFE
-354 GCRRLETVELPE
+354 GCRMLETVELPE
-366 DVLAIGGDA
+366 DLLAIGGNA

-404 LEPVALPEGL
+404 LEPVVLPEGL
-414 VALGSIELQELNREG
+414 VALGTIELQELNREG
-429 LDQNL
+429 LDRDL

-451 LGNAPLFDG
+451 LGNSPLFDS
-460 WIDCTDLALPA
+460 WIDCTDLALPP

-488 QLDLPQG
+488 QLDLPEG

-525 IFYQCD
+525 IF
-531 SLESV
+531 
-536 VIGEGI
+536 
-542 TSLPGV
+542 
-548 FCFRSSLVSVTLPQS
+548 
-563 LTAIGEEAFMDCRS
+563 
-577 LRELALPA
+577 
-585 HLETI
+585 
-590 GDEAFHG
+590 
-597 CNSLERV
+597 
-604 VFPASLKKLG
+604 
-614 KKAFGSCKGLQSVV
+614 
-628 LPATIEEIGAE
+628 
-639 AFSWCK
+639 
-645 GLKQVEFTEGE
+645 
-656 GKGGIIGE
+656 
-664 SAFLFCVQLPRIA
+664 
-677 LPEGIEEIGKEAFCC
+677 
-692 CKSLGEVVLP
+692 
-702 KSLKRVG
+702 
-709 ETAFQGIPLKEID
+709 
-722 FPEGAQVHPNVFDD
+722 
-736 NK
+736 